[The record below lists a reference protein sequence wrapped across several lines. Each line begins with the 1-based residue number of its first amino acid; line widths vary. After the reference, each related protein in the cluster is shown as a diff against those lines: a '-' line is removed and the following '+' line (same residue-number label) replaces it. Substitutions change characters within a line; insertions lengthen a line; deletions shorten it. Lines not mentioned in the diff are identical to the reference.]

1 MHAGDVGTGVGG
13 GSRCVEPVVVSGLS
27 YAYPDGKAA
36 LRGIDLRVGFGEKV
50 AVLGPN
56 GAGKSTL
63 LKCLVGVIRGIGRVE
78 VFGMPV
84 EPRYLKQIRSRVG
97 VLLQDPDDQLF
108 LPRVYEDVAFG
119 PTQRGWS
126 DDAVREAVLRAL
138 AEVGL
143 EGFETRSTYNLSL
156 GEKKRVALAG
166 LLVTNPELYL
176 LDEPTSGLDPSA
188 REALLSH
195 LERLP
200 AAMVVATHDLDAAAR
215 LCKRAVF
222 MHEGAVKAGGS
233 VEELAAF
240 YEKSRSG
247 LLT

>member
-1 MHAGDVGTGVGG
+1 MHADSVGTGVGG

-36 LRGIDLRVGFGEKV
+36 LRGADLRVGFGEKV

-63 LKCLVGVIRGIGRVE
+63 LKCLVGVIRGVGRVE

-126 DDAVREAVLRAL
+126 DNAVREAVLRAL

-143 EGFETRSTYNLSL
+143 EGFGTRSTYNLSL

-166 LLVTNPELYL
+166 LLVTSPDLYL

-195 LERLP
+195 LERLS

-215 LCKRAVF
+215 LCRRAVF
-222 MHEGAVKAGGS
+222 MHEGAVKAEGS

-240 YEKSRSG
+240 YERSRSG

>member
-1 MHAGDVGTGVGG
+1 M
-13 GSRCVEPVVVSGLS
+13 
-27 YAYPDGKAA
+27 
-36 LRGIDLRVGFGEKV
+36 
-50 AVLGPN
+50 GPN

-63 LKCLVGVIRGIGRVE
+63 LKCLVGVIRGVGRVE

-126 DDAVREAVLRAL
+126 DDAVHEAVLRAL

-143 EGFETRSTYNLSL
+143 EGFGTRSTYNLSL

-166 LLVTNPELYL
+166 LLVTSPDLYL

-188 REALLSH
+188 RDALLSH
-195 LERLP
+195 LERLS

-215 LCKRAVF
+215 LCRRAVF
-222 MHEGAVKAGGS
+222 MHEGAVKAEGS

-240 YEKSRSG
+240 YERSRSG

>member
-1 MHAGDVGTGVGG
+1 MHADSVGTGVGG

-36 LRGIDLRVGFGEKV
+36 LRGADLRVGFGEKV

-63 LKCLVGVIRGIGRVE
+63 LKCLVGVIRGVGRVE

-126 DDAVREAVLRAL
+126 DDAVHEAVLRAL

-143 EGFETRSTYNLSL
+143 EGFGTRSTYNLSL

-166 LLVTNPELYL
+166 LLVTSPDLYL

-195 LERLP
+195 LERLS

-215 LCKRAVF
+215 LCRRAVF
-222 MHEGAVKAGGS
+222 MHEGAVKAEGS

-240 YEKSRSG
+240 YERSRSG